1 LLFVV
6 EGGVVA
12 EVQFIEVTG
21 VMEIVQVA
29 EIEAVQ
35 RQDLSDFAAVFVQP
49 AASVHASCF
58 YRGGAAS

>member
-1 LLFVV
+1 MKI
-6 EGGVVA
+6 
-12 EVQFIEVTG
+12 IEL
-21 VMEIVQVA
+21 A

-35 RQDLSDFAAVFVQP
+35 RQDFSDFAGVFVQL